1 MTAEVPP
8 VPEALLA
15 PLLDDAALVL
25 RSLPPSQV
33 PASLR
38 SVAGFDARGL
48 SRGPARRQ
56 LARAL
61 AEHDDFR
68 ARAVER
74 FLERREAQAVLA
86 EWAPSD
92 ALRIVRENMDVTAL
106 PVLVSTLYAARPPA
120 WAFGIGAACE
130 AGANESRVRA
140 LGQESNARAREQ
152 AATLEARRRAEA
164 ALAEAERALHHLEQE
179 RRDERRTRRA
189 RDDDL
194 AAERETALRTQAELQ
209 DALARTRA
217 AEERAVE
224 RAEREAERAR
234 GFERELTALAQS
246 LPASDLAPLRAAA
259 TEARLLA
266 ERLDS
271 LADDRAAT
279 TPPLADTSRQGAV
292 RDGVARQPAAREPV
306 IREQSRPA
314 ARPRRNRPSCPPG
327 LAVDTPAG
335 LDAVLR
341 SGGVL
346 LVIDGYNVTKTAW
359 TAASPEE
366 QRTRLLAALAELHLR
381 LRCDIVVAFD
391 GDDVRGVPLPRK
403 PGVRVVFSAADEEA
417 DDVVVR
423 EAASPPRTVPVV
435 VASSDGAVRR
445 RSEAEGAA
453 AVGAHTLLSVLRR

>member
-1 MTAEVPP
+1 VTADVPP

-25 RSLPPSQV
+25 RSLPPADV

-152 AATLEARRRAEA
+152 TATLEARRRAEA

-179 RRDERRTRRA
+179 RRDERRARRT

-246 LPASDLAPLRAAA
+246 LPSSDLAPLRAAA

-271 LADDRAAT
+271 LADDRAAA
-279 TPPLADTSRQGAV
+279 TPPLASPPRE
-292 RDGVARQPAAREPV
+292 GVAREVADPRPVAREPV

-341 SGGVL
+341 GGGVL
-346 LVIDGYNVTKTAW
+346 LVVDGYNVTKTAW

-381 LRCDIVVAFD
+381 LRCDVVVAFD

-445 RSEAEGAA
+445 RSEAEGAV